1 MALLFLYPLRDI
13 VGVFNVFVYISF
25 RAAMATVTAMVIGVI
40 VGPFMIRW
48 LRRLR
53 IGQTIRGEGIKAL
66 HDKHKSKAGT
76 PTMGG
81 LLILFSILV
90 STLLWGN
97 LSNELVVMA
106 VIVTLLLGFLGIVDD
121 YTKLRQKVYR
131 GVSGRYK
138 LAVQLTLGILIG
150 TYFYLFPLD
159 AFRFEKMGNALVPVP
174 IPDYSLPLPFLKDVF
189 IGLGIF
195 YIPFLAIVITGSSNA
210 VNLTDGLD
218 GLASGCVIIAAGAFS
233 ALCYIVGRVDWSS
246 YLAILY
252 VPQTAELTVFCAALV
267 GATMSFLWFNAHP
280 AEVFMGDTGSLSLGG
295 ALGVVAIMLKQELLL
310 LIIGGVF
317 VIEALSVMIQVASYR
332 LRGGK
337 RVFLMAPIHHHF
349 EMLGWPEAKIITR
362 FWIAAAVLAM
372 LGLATL
378 KIR

>member
-1 MALLFLYPLRDI
+1 MALLFLYPLSQSI
-13 VGVFNVFVYISF
+13 GVFNVFVYISF
-25 RAAMATVTAMVIGVI
+25 RAAMAAVTAMIIGVL
-40 VGPFMIRW
+40 VGPSMIRW

-53 IGQTIRGEGIKAL
+53 IGQTIRGEGVKDL
-66 HDKHKSKAGT
+66 YEKHKGKAGT

-81 LLILFSILV
+81 ILILFSILV

-97 LSNELVVMA
+97 LSNKLVVL
-106 VIVTLLLGFLGIVDD
+106 VIIVTLLLGFLGMVDD
-121 YTKLRQKVYR
+121 YRKLRKKVYH
-131 GVSGRYK
+131 GLSGRDK
-138 LAVQLTLGILIG
+138 LMVQFAIGGLLGL
-150 TYFYLFPLD
+150 YFYLDPLT
-159 AFRFEKMGNALVPVP
+159 ARHAHEIPVP
-174 IPDYSLPLPFLKDVF
+174 FFKNTF
-189 IGLGIF
+189 IELGVL
-195 YIPFLAIVITGSSNA
+195 YIPFVAIVITGASNA

-218 GLASGCVIIAAGAFS
+218 GLASGCVIMAASAFTVL
-233 ALCYIVGRVDWSS
+233 AYIVGRTDWSG
-246 YLAILY
+246 YLAIPF
-252 VPQTAELTVFCAALV
+252 VPETGELTVFCAAVV

-295 ALGVVAIMLKQELLL
+295 ALGVVAVMLKQELLL

-349 EMLGWPEAKIITR
+349 EMLGWPESKIITR
-362 FWIAAAVLAM
+362 FWIIAAVLA
-372 LGLATL
+372 LFGLATL

>member
-1 MALLFLYPLRDI
+1 MALLLLYPLRWDI
-13 VGVFNVFVYISF
+13 GFFNVFSYITF
-25 RAAMATVTAMVIGVI
+25 RAAMAAVTAMIIGVV
-40 VGPFMIRW
+40 VGPIMIRW

-53 IGQTIRGEGIKAL
+53 IGQTIRGEGVKDL
-66 HDKHKSKAGT
+66 YDKHKDKAGT

-81 LLILFSILV
+81 ILILFSVVVSVLV
-90 STLLWGN
+90 WGN
-97 LSNELVVMA
+97 LSNDLVLLA
-106 VIVTLLLGFLGIVDD
+106 LTVTLVLGFLGMVDD
-121 YTKLRQKVYR
+121 YTKLRRQVYR
-131 GVSGRYK
+131 GMRGRYK
-138 LAVQLTLGILIG
+138 LIIQFSLGLLVG
-150 TYFYLFPLD
+150 TYFYFFPSTQAD
-159 AFRFEKMGNALVPVP
+159 AH
-174 IPDYSLPLPFLKDVF
+174 SLPLPFFKNVF
-189 IGLGIF
+189 VPLWIF
-195 YIPFLAIVITGSSNA
+195 YVPFVAIVITGASNA

-246 YLAILY
+246 YLGILY
-252 VPQTAELTVFCAALV
+252 VPHTGELTVFCAALV

-295 ALGVVAIMLKQELLL
+295 ALGVVAVMLKQELLL

-317 VIEALSVMIQVASYR
+317 VIEALSVMIQVLSYR

-362 FWIAAAVLAM
+362 FWIVAAVLAL